1 MLRHFVRLA
10 LPLLEAEPSRSVE
23 IRGSRSSAGT
33 AAAPLLPIV
42 CSKERAGV
50 TDHPAL
56 PTAC

>member
-1 MLRHFVRLA
+1 MLRHYVPLA
-10 LPLLEAEPSRSVE
+10 LPLLKARPSRSVE

-33 AAAPLLPIV
+33 AAALLLLIV

-56 PTAC
+56 TTAC